1 MAQAYTA
8 IPQGGLY
15 NIPEALP
22 QGLLYRYKKI
32 SNISRQ
38 NMKMP
43 PNNGQGDVWAGQ
55 KIIVTLPANAL
66 IDLST
71 FTMDFKGYTQHNGTN
86 GVATSPSGYCQT
98 RFFPRNTQS
107 LIETLEIKIGGQTR
121 QLINNYGYIYNIL
134 NDFTTGTDAT
144 NKNRIGQNADP
155 SCKYYSSRSGARR
168 RCGFPIGLISEP
180 KSANDQDDYTIR
192 NWLGFF
198 QGSTSIIDTSMFGQ
212 IDIEITLAPAGVLGL
227 GKAPAAGALA
237 SLAFDAA
244 SNEIG
249 VAIPAAAALT
259 AAIAAEGTSYKL
271 SDINFTFVR
280 YDAPKAVTDA
290 MTSVLASNAVYQYW
304 FPSYTSFSGQ
314 PVNGSKT
321 GTTRISISTSSLEML
336 IGTFMVQ
343 NRDTQ
348 TQFVLGD
355 YKAKYANAGDSI
367 NAEYGSSVQTFRS
380 ALTAGEPICFNQTKY
395 FIRNGT
401 TLKQCRWGIGN
412 VYFNYETIP
421 EQFSNVLRAF
431 NTQNDTLGGFHEGLT
446 GLPAFQDTYY
456 AHILTLN
463 VTGENDIYTISGL
476 DASTLPTQIS
486 WEYVGGE
493 DATNSTYTDIY
504 GTDNTIHTPLIIA
517 VHSAHLDIMANRQI
531 ITRV

>member
-8 IPQGGLY
+8 IPQGGLF

-22 QGLLYRYKKI
+22 QGLLFRYKKI
-32 SNISRQ
+32 SNLSRQ
-38 NMKMP
+38 NLKVP

-55 KIIVTLPANAL
+55 KIIVTLPTNAL

-71 FTMDFKGYTQHNGTN
+71 FTMDFKGYTQHNGSN
-86 GVATSPSGYCQT
+86 GVLGPTGYCQS

-107 LIETLEIKIGGQTR
+107 LIETMEIKIGGQTR

-155 SCKYYSSRSGARR
+155 SCKYYSSKSGARR
-168 RCGFPIGLISEP
+168 RCGFPIGLISDP
-180 KSANDQDDYTIR
+180 KSANDYDDYTIR

-212 IDIEITLAPAGVLGL
+212 IDLEITLASSGVLGL
-227 GKAPAAGALA
+227 GKSPTAGAIA
-237 SLAFDAA
+237 TLAFDAT

-249 VAIPAAAALT
+249 IAIPAAAAVT

-271 SDINFTFVR
+271 SDISFSMVR
-280 YDAPKAVTDA
+280 YDLPKAVTDA
-290 MTSVLASNAVYQYW
+290 MTAVLASGSVYQYW
-304 FPSYTSFSGQ
+304 FPSYTSFMGQ
-314 PVNGSKT
+314 PVNGNKT
-321 GTTRISISTSSLEML
+321 GTTRISLSTSSLEML

-348 TQFVLGD
+348 TNFLLGD
-355 YKAKYANAGDSI
+355 FKGNYGSDQAA
-367 NAEYGSSVQTFRS
+367 AEYGNADKSFRYS
-380 ALTAGEPICFNQTKY
+380 LIAGEPNCFNQTKY
-395 FIRNGT
+395 FVRNGT
-401 TLKQCRWGIGN
+401 SIKQCRWGIGN

-431 NTQNDTLGGFHEGLT
+431 NTQNDVLGGFHEGLT

-456 AHILTLN
+456 AHILSLN
-463 VTGENDIYTISGL
+463 ASGENDIFTISGL
-476 DASTLPTQIS
+476 DSSTQSTQLS
-486 WEYVGGE
+486 WEYIGGE
-493 DATNSTYTDIY
+493 DVTNATNTIIY

-517 VHSAHLDIMANRQI
+517 VYSSHLDIMANRQI

>member
-1 MAQAYTA
+1 M
-8 IPQGGLY
+8 
-15 NIPEALP
+15 
-22 QGLLYRYKKI
+22 
-32 SNISRQ
+32 
-38 NMKMP
+38 
-43 PNNGQGDVWAGQ
+43 V
-55 KIIVTLPANAL
+55 
-66 IDLST
+66 
-71 FTMDFKGYTQHNGTN
+71 
-86 GVATSPSGYCQT
+86 
-98 RFFPRNTQS
+98 
-107 LIETLEIKIGGQTR
+107 
-121 QLINNYGYIYNIL
+121 
-134 NDFTTGTDAT
+134 
-144 NKNRIGQNADP
+144 
-155 SCKYYSSRSGARR
+155 
-168 RCGFPIGLISEP
+168 
-180 KSANDQDDYTIR
+180 
-192 NWLGFF
+192 
-198 QGSTSIIDTSMFGQ
+198 TSI
-212 IDIEITLAPAGVLGL
+212 LAPAGVLGL

-259 AAIAAEGTSYKL
+259 AAITSEGTSYKL
-271 SDINFTFVR
+271 SDISFTFVR

-321 GTTRISISTSSLEML
+321 GTTRISISTSSLDML

-355 YKAKYANAGDSI
+355 YKAKYANAGDTI

-431 NTQNDTLGGFHEGLT
+431 NTQNDTLGGFHEGL
-446 GLPAFQDTYY
+446 
-456 AHILTLN
+456 N
-463 VTGENDIYTISGL
+463 VTGENDIFTISGL

-486 WEYVGGE
+486 WEYIGGE
-493 DATNSTYTDIY
+493 DVTNATNNSIY
-504 GTDNTIHTPLIIA
+504 GTNNTIHTPLIIA

>member
-1 MAQAYTA
+1 MAQVYSAPPA
-8 IPQGGLY
+8 GGLF

-32 SNISRQ
+32 SNLSRQ
-38 NMKMP
+38 NLKLP

-55 KIIVTLPANAL
+55 KIIVTLPQNAL

-86 GVATSPSGYCQT
+86 GVTGPTGYCQS

-155 SCKYYSSRSGARR
+155 SCKYYYSNSGVRR
-168 RCGFPIGLISEP
+168 RCGFPIGLIADQ
-180 KSANDQDDYTIR
+180 KSANDYDDYTIR

-212 IDIEITLAPAGVLGL
+212 IDIEISLAPAGVLML
-227 GKAPAAGALA
+227 GAATTTTALA
-237 SLAFDAA
+237 AINGSQ
-244 SNEIG
+244 IG
-249 VAIPAAAALT
+249 TNIAAAVSVG
-259 AAIAAEGTSYKL
+259 AAVAAEGTSYKL
-271 SDINFTFVR
+271 SDISFTMVR
-280 YDAPKAVTDA
+280 YDLPKAITDA

-304 FPSYTSFSGQ
+304 FPSYTSFMGQ
-314 PVNGSKT
+314 PVTGSKT
-321 GTTRISISTSSLEML
+321 GTTRISLSTSSLEML

-348 TQFVLGD
+348 VQPIMGDYIDRSVSAQSMAELGD
-355 YKAKYANAGDSI
+355 ASK
-367 NAEYGSSVQTFRS
+367 TFRYNLLS
-380 ALTAGEPICFNQTKY
+380 SEPIIFNQSKY

-401 TLKQCRWGIGN
+401 TLKQCRWGIGS

-431 NTQNDTLGGFHEGLT
+431 NSQNDTLGGFHEGLT

-463 VTGENDIYTISGL
+463 ATGENDIYTISGL
-476 DASTLPTQIS
+476 DSSTLPCQIS

-493 DATNSTYTDIY
+493 DTTNATFTDIY
-504 GTDNTIHTPLIIA
+504 GTGNTIHTPLIIA
-517 VHSAHLDIMANRQI
+517 VYSAHLDIMANRQI
-531 ITRV
+531 ITRA

>member
-8 IPQGGLY
+8 IPQGSLY

-38 NMKMP
+38 NMKIP

-55 KIIVTLPANAL
+55 KIIVTLPSNAL

-71 FTMDFKGYTQHNGTN
+71 FTMDFKGYTQHNGAN
-86 GVATSPSGYCQT
+86 GTTGPLNYCQS

-107 LIETLEIKIGGQTR
+107 LIETMEIKIGGQTR
-121 QLINNYGYIYNIL
+121 SLINNYGYIYNIL
-134 NDFTTGTDAT
+134 NDYTTGTDAT
-144 NKNRIGQNADP
+144 NKNRIGQNSDP
-155 SCKYYSSRSGARR
+155 SCKYYYSKSGIRR
-168 RCGFPIGLISEP
+168 RCGFPLGLTTDP
-180 KSANDQDDYTIR
+180 KLANDLDDYTIR

-212 IDIEITLAPAGVLGL
+212 IDLEISLAPAGVLML
-227 GKAPAAGALA
+227 GKKP
-237 SLAFDAA
+237 DATTIA
-244 SNEIG
+244 NITQANSEIG
-249 VAIPAAAALT
+249 LDIPSVATHGSIL
-259 AAIAAEGTSYKL
+259 AAEGTSYKL
-271 SDINFTFVR
+271 SDITFNMVR
-280 YDAPKAVTDA
+280 YDLPRAVTDA
-290 MTSVLASNAVYQYW
+290 MTAVLASNAVYQYW
-304 FPSYTSFSGQ
+304 FPSYTSFMGQ
-314 PVNGSKT
+314 PVAGNKT
-321 GTTRISISTSSLEML
+321 GTTRISISTSSLDML

-348 TQFVLGD
+348 TYPVLG
-355 YKAKYANAGDSI
+355 NHDSYYLSTQAS
-367 NAEYGSSVQTFRS
+367 AEYGQKDKTFRA
-380 ALTAGEPICFNQTKY
+380 ALQNAAPVCFNQSKY
-395 FIRNGT
+395 FVRNGT

-421 EQFSNVLRAF
+421 DQFSNVLRAF

-446 GLPAFQDTYY
+446 SLAAFQDTYY

-463 VTGENDIYTISGL
+463 ATGENDIYTVSGL
-476 DASTLPTQIS
+476 DASTLPCQIS
-486 WEYVGGE
+486 WEYVGGD
-493 DATNSTYTDIY
+493 DATNANDWPEIY
-504 GTDNTIHTPLIIA
+504 DETNNNIHTPLIIA
-517 VHSAHLDIMANRQI
+517 VYSAHLDIMANRQI